1 MFINTEMDK
10 ENMVHMYNGM
20 LLSIEKNKIM
30 PFAAMWMDMEFIILS
45 EVGQTMQ
52 ILYDIT

>member
-30 PFAAMWMDMEFIILS
+30 PFAEMWMDMEFIILS
-45 EVGQTMQ
+45 EVSQTMQ

>member
-45 EVGQTMQ
+45 EVSQTMQ

>member
-30 PFAAMWMDMEFIILS
+30 PFAVMWMDMEFIILS
-45 EVGQTMQ
+45 EVSQTMQ